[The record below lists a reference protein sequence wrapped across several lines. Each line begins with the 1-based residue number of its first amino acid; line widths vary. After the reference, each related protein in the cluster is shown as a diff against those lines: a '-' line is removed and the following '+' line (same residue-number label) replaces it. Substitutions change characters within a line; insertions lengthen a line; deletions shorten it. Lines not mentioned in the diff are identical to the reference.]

1 MEILQLQYFLES
13 AKTESFTKTAEKH
26 FVPTSSVSGAVRR
39 LEKELG
45 CQLFDRSSNQIVLNA
60 NGKRLSQALQ
70 EAFDIVGQAVKD
82 LSSSTE
88 DTREIKM
95 LVRAMRGNITDYII
109 EHNRLKP
116 HIGFQ
121 INFDMAEQDF
131 EKYDIIIDDKTDQYP
146 TREALELC
154 HMRLRL
160 TVSRDNPLCDRKLT
174 MKQLAGQ
181 RFISLGSHSNMHR
194 SLINAC
200 RRAGFSPNI
209 AIRSNDMKYYEKL
222 IESGIGIG
230 IERNNLKSLQQ
241 RNIAYLD
248 VADFDEESAVYAYF
262 KKETAYGN
270 VEQFLQFLSSKDFL

>member
-13 AKTESFTKTAEKH
+13 AKTESFTKTAEKY

-39 LEKELG
+39 LERELG
-45 CQLFDRSSNQIVLNA
+45 CQLFDRSSNQLSLNA
-60 NGKRLSQALQ
+60 NGKRLAQALQ
-70 EAFDIVGQAVKD
+70 VAFDTVGQAVKE
-82 LSSSTE
+82 LSTPSE

-95 LVRAMRGNITDYII
+95 LVRSMRGNITDYVI

-121 INFDMAEQDF
+121 INFDMAEQNF
-131 EKYDIIIDDKTDQYP
+131 EKYDIIIDDKTDQYA
-146 TREALELC
+146 THEAMELC

-160 TVSRDNPLCDRKLT
+160 TVSRDSPLCNRKLT
-174 MKQLAGQ
+174 MRQLANQ
-181 RFISLGSHSNMHR
+181 RFISLGSYSNIHR
-194 SLINAC
+194 SLMAAC

-209 AIRSNDMKYYEKL
+209 AIHSNDMKYYEKL

-248 VADFDEESAVYAYF
+248 VSDFNEESVVYAYF

-270 VEQFLQFLSSKDFL
+270 VEQFLHFLSSKDFL